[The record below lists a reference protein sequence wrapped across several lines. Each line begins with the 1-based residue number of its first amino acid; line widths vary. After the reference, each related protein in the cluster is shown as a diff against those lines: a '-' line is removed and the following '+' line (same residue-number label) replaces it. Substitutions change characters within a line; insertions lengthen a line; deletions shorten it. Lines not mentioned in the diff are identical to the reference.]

1 MPQLNTSGE
10 KTITN
15 DSAVVK
21 ERLKRLISSGMC
33 TGEDVS
39 NYTEELK
46 KLTWEII
53 DERAIKH
60 QSEIFKALAD
70 PIRLKVLKLLDVREL
85 CVCEIMAAFNLT
97 QPTASHHLN
106 ILERAGLI
114 KSRKEGRWVFYKRNS
129 GEVTDLIKTLT
140 DLQ

>member
-1 MPQLNTSGE
+1 
-10 KTITN
+10 
-15 DSAVVK
+15 
-21 ERLKRLISSGMC
+21 MC
-33 TGEDVS
+33 AGEDVS

-46 KLTWEII
+46 KLTLEII
-53 DERAIKH
+53 DERTIKH

-97 QPTASHHLN
+97 QPTASHHLS
-106 ILERAGLI
+106 ILERTGLI

-129 GEVTDLIKTLT
+129 GEVADLIKTLT